1 LQSSINNHQSTIE
14 SGLYIPII
22 NQQSP
27 INNRLG
33 GGEDI
38 SSFLGEKAWGEK
50 EMFVKYRQNKG

>member
-1 LQSSINNHQSTIE
+1 MWRLGISGPCVHQS
-14 SGLYIPII
+14 PII